1 MTCLMK
7 MKLKRITL
15 LNDKVSNKPFVYM
28 WQYKA
33 NNVNEDILKNP
44 LLESHQRILQNN
56 GYLYYIGR
64 HQDTNPNYAHSSNT
78 VEALGLPK
86 KVDYDNLPPGWK
98 RRIIFI
104 GEDYKQVQD
113 KEAKLLETAYYD
125 HDWDKYLNKA
135 WWHKDHLFGG
145 AGETHPKYKD
155 GKRGGKNRH
164 NSEVHSAY
172 QKERYQE
179 KIKDPEWVK
188 KQSVYRK
195 ERYQEKIKD
204 PEWVKKQS
212 AYQKERYHEKMEDPE
227 WVKKQNAY
235 QKERYYEKME
245 DPEYRKKYY
254 ARKKRERLAR
264 EKRQIEEA
272 TPPFDKSIL
281 KYLYVSES
289 VYLGKNKLNK

>member
-1 MTCLMK
+1 MS
-7 MKLKRITL
+7 L

-86 KVDYDNLPPGWK
+86 KVDYDNLPLGWK

-104 GEDYKQVQD
+104 DEDYIQVQD
-113 KEAKLLETAYYD
+113 KEAKLLEKAYYD

-135 WWHKDHLFGG
+135 WWHKGHLFGG
-145 AGETHPKYKD
+145 AGEDHPGHKH
-155 GKRGGKNRH
+155 GLRGGTNRY
-164 NSEVHSAY
+164 NREVIR
-172 QKERYQE
+172 E
-179 KIKDPEWVK
+179 
-188 KQSVYRK
+188 
-195 ERYQEKIKD
+195 
-204 PEWVKKQS
+204 
-212 AYQKERYHEKMEDPE
+212 
-227 WVKKQNAY
+227 Y
-235 QKERYYEKME
+235 QKERYYENRDEILERNRERHHEYMK

-254 ARKKRERLAR
+254 ARKKRERLTR

-281 KYLYVSES
+281 KYLYTSES
-289 VYLGKNKLNK
+289 VYLQKENKEL

>member
-56 GYLYYIGR
+56 GYLYYIGI
-64 HQDTNPNYAHSSNT
+64 HQNTNPNYAHSSDI

-86 KVDYDNLPPGWK
+86 RVDYDNLPPGWK

-113 KEAKLLETAYYD
+113 KEAKLLEIAYKN
-125 HDWDKYLNKA
+125 HNWNNYLNKA
-135 WWHKDHLFGG
+135 FVTGGHLFGG

-155 GKRGGKNRH
+155 GKRGGANRYDP
-164 NSEVHSAY
+164 EVHSAY
-172 QKERYQE
+172 QKERY
-179 KIKDPEWVK
+179 
-188 KQSVYRK
+188 
-195 ERYQEKIKD
+195 
-204 PEWVKKQS
+204 
-212 AYQKERYHEKMEDPE
+212 H
-227 WVKKQNAY
+227 
-235 QKERYYEKME
+235 EKME

>member
-1 MTCLMK
+1 
-7 MKLKRITL
+7 
-15 LNDKVSNKPFVYM
+15 M

-145 AGETHPKYKD
+145 AGENCKQYNKVDIFNLATEEYSQAKVYGTKPRPMD
-155 GKRGGKNRH
+155 GH
-164 NSEVHSAY
+164 TATIV
-172 QKERYQE
+172 
-179 KIKDPEWVK
+179 
-188 KQSVYRK
+188 
-195 ERYQEKIKD
+195 
-204 PEWVKKQS
+204 
-212 AYQKERYHEKMEDPE
+212 
-227 WVKKQNAY
+227 
-235 QKERYYEKME
+235 
-245 DPEYRKKYY
+245 
-254 ARKKRERLAR
+254 
-264 EKRQIEEA
+264 EE
-272 TPPFDKSIL
+272 
-281 KYLYVSES
+281 
-289 VYLGKNKLNK
+289 

>member
-1 MTCLMK
+1 
-7 MKLKRITL
+7 
-15 LNDKVSNKPFVYM
+15 M

-56 GYLYYIGR
+56 GYLYYIGI
-64 HQDTNPNYAHSSNT
+64 HQNTNPNYAHSSDI

-86 KVDYDNLPPGWK
+86 RVDYDNLPPGWK

-113 KEAKLLETAYYD
+113 KEAKLLEIAYKN
-125 HDWDKYLNKA
+125 HNWNNYLNKA
-135 WWHKDHLFGG
+135 FVTGGHLFGG

-155 GKRGGKNRH
+155 GKRGGANRYDP
-164 NSEVHSAY
+164 EVHSAY

-179 KIKDPEWVK
+179 NIK
-188 KQSVYRK
+188 
-195 ERYQEKIKD
+195 
-204 PEWVKKQS
+204 
-212 AYQKERYHEKMEDPE
+212 DPE

>member
-1 MTCLMK
+1 
-7 MKLKRITL
+7 
-15 LNDKVSNKPFVYM
+15 M

-56 GYLYYIGR
+56 GYLYYIGI
-64 HQDTNPNYAHSSNT
+64 HQDTNPNYAHSSDI
-78 VEALGLPK
+78 VEALGLPQR
-86 KVDYDNLPPGWK
+86 VDYDNLPPGWK

-104 GEDYKQVQD
+104 DEDYKQVQD
-113 KEAKLLETAYYD
+113 MEAKLLEKAYYD

-135 WWHKDHLFGG
+135 WWFGGHLFGG
-145 AGETHPKYKD
+145 AGEDSPTYKH
-155 GKRGGKNRH
+155 GLRGGKNRH
-164 NSEVHSAY
+164 DRELRRKYFRELYYEN
-172 QKERYQE
+172 
-179 KIKDPEWVK
+179 IKDPEWVK
-188 KQSVYRK
+188 KQ
-195 ERYQEKIKD
+195 
-204 PEWVKKQS
+204 
-212 AYQKERYHEKMEDPE
+212 
-227 WVKKQNAY
+227 N
-235 QKERYYEKME
+235 
-245 DPEYRKKYY
+245 